1 MGSSIK
7 YVCTLAEEG
16 KLLVDVRCVL
26 HVKGKKKYIYIYIH
40 VYIKWPGG
48 EGVQINLKLIFTCI

>member
-26 HVKGKKKYIYIYIH
+26 HVKKKLK
-40 VYIKWPGG
+40 IKMGG
-48 EGVQINLKLIFTCI
+48 GRRGPDKSETYSYMYLEVVM